1 MEKIDPKK
9 LWKETNRQR
18 RINKK
23 IDEENKRI
31 NESKIYRTQIEIQ
44 IESEKNEIKKLWIQ
58 TLPWYVFLPL
68 IIVFLIL
75 FDFYSITTKI
85 FTYICILACLYTY
98 FSYDKKVKK
107 SYLFNEYLTKKAL
120 KHYNIINSSF
130 TETMHPTFKQPCVA
144 GC

>member
-75 FDFYSITTKI
+75 FDFYSITTNI

-107 SYLFNEYLTKKAL
+107 ELS
-120 KHYNIINSSF
+120 I
-130 TETMHPTFKQPCVA
+130 Q
-144 GC
+144 